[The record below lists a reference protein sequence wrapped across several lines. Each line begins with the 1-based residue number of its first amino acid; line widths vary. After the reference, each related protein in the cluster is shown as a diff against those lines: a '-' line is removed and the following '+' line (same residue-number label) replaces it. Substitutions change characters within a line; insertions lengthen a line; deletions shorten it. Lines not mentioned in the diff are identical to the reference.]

1 MESVLGFSADGWQ
14 QVVRRIDSTAHYDA
28 SLESFHSGDLL
39 WNTAFPRFLFIV
51 LKQKFDI
58 RRVRF
63 VSMSSF
69 RSLISFL
76 DV

>member
-1 MESVLGFSADGWQ
+1 MESVLGFSVDGWQ
-14 QVVRRIDSTAHYDA
+14 QVVRRIDSTAHFDA
-28 SLESFHSGDLL
+28 SLESFHSGDLFRI
-39 WNTAFPRFLFIV
+39 TALPRFLFIV

-69 RSLISFL
+69 RSFVSFL